1 MVPNS
6 QRAVFA
12 SNGFSFYWRKVQK
25 SFSDFVSLGMIGRTL
40 ELDVFST
47 PSYNKR
53 LALLTAGVVSATIS
67 SKTGFMEWYTTR
79 GGWVSYTNDFPASW
93 PGCDLIVGSSFG
105 VPI

>member
-12 SNGFSFYWRKVQK
+12 SNGFSGYWRRVQK
-25 SFSDFVSLGMIGRTL
+25 SLSNFVSLGMIGRTL

-67 SKTGFMEWYTTR
+67 SKTSFVEWHAAK
-79 GGWVSYTNDFPASW
+79 GG
-93 PGCDLIVGSSFG
+93 
-105 VPI
+105 